1 MLNVIIESLMKT
13 ILKTILIECGCTTDK
28 YLTDVEKF
36 NPGMDNSS
44 ECYLTLTRNNSGGN
58 FIILTKTIH
67 LNWAESVMNIDRIVE
82 YLNKRF
88 NFRLHEYKL
97 IFHAYFKS
105 TELEQFYEIKP
116 ERSNSLSKLSI
127 EQFAK
132 MLK

>member
-1 MLNVIIESLMKT
+1 MLKIVSNSQINT
-13 ILKTILIECGCTTDK
+13 ILRAILIECGCTMDK
-28 YLTDVEKF
+28 YLTEVEKF
-36 NPGMDNSS
+36 NPGMDSRS
-44 ECYLTLTRNNSGGN
+44 ECYLTLTGNNSGES

-97 IFHAYFKS
+97 ILHAYFKS
-105 TELEQFYEIKP
+105 IELDQFYEIKTD
-116 ERSNSLSKLSI
+116 RSNSLIKLSI

-132 MLK
+132 LLK

>member
-1 MLNVIIESLMKT
+1 MSNVIMGSLMNT

-28 YLTDVEKF
+28 YLTDIENF
-36 NPGMDNSS
+36 NPGMDSRS
-44 ECYLTLTRNNSGGN
+44 ECYLTLTRNNSGEN

-97 IFHAYFKS
+97 ILHAYFKS
-105 TELEQFYEIKP
+105 IELDQFYEIKTD
-116 ERSNSLSKLSI
+116 RSNSLIKLSL
-127 EQFAK
+127 EKFEK